1 MLKLFSILITLLPF
15 HPVHVSMSSLYRDN
29 ETDQLV
35 LSVRMYTDDLA
46 LDLYRLYDAEGT
58 YSELDHLFIFTGSD
72 SYYEKYISEHLTI
85 SSDGDNTDL
94 KLIKKEILD
103 LETLLYFSV
112 DIKEKEQGR
121 ISVVNKILNGLYRD
135 QVNLFILKLN
145 NREVGVKFTAS
156 KTEEIFA
163 GE

>member
-29 ETDQLV
+29 ETAQLI

-46 LDLYRLYDAEGT
+46 LDLHRLYDAEGT
-58 YSELDHLFIFTGSD
+58 YSEKDHLFTFTGSD
-72 SYYEKYISEHLTI
+72 SYYEKYIGEHLTI
-85 SSDGDNTDL
+85 SSDGDDTDL

-112 DIKEKEQGR
+112 DIKGKEPGR